1 MHKETIL
8 KAITLGILAV
18 VAATAQPAATGY
30 LDVYSVRVKPD
41 KRAQFDAIAKK
52 WAIANRQHNGDNWVT
67 YQVEYGE
74 QNTVYFVSTRANYA
88 GVDAGQNAFMGAIK
102 SSYGAGM
109 EKLMAD
115 GDSCLISSRSEIRTR
130 RPDLSANL
138 PADNAALS
146 AMLGKSRFLRIV
158 TVRTRP
164 GHGAEWEAQE
174 RALKQATERQT
185 PENVLIV
192 SQSSVGQTL
201 GTYYITSFGGTI
213 AALAPLKSLP
223 ELLGD
228 RGYRD
233 FTKVSA
239 DTTVGTEIIIGRW
252 MPELSNAPPEIAA
265 GDPAFWNP
273 KPPPPPKAKPEV
285 KK

>member
-1 MHKETIL
+1 MNQNKIL
-8 KAITLGILAV
+8 KSIALALLTAA
-18 VAATAQPAATGY
+18 AATAQPAATGY

-41 KRAQFDAIAKK
+41 KRLQFDAIAKK
-52 WAIANRQHNGDNWVT
+52 WAAANRQHKGDTWVA

-74 QNTVYFVSTRANYA
+74 QNTLYFVATRANYA
-88 GVDAGQNAFMGAIK
+88 AVDDGQAAFMSALK

-109 EKLMAD
+109 EKLLAD

-146 AMLGKSRFLRIV
+146 AIVGKSRFLRIV
-158 TVRTRP
+158 IVRTRP
-164 GHGAEWEAQE
+164 GHGAEWEAEE
-174 RALKQATERQT
+174 RALKQASERQT
-185 PENVLIV
+185 PGAVLTV

-201 GTYYITSFGGTI
+201 GTYYLTSFGASI
-213 AALAPLKSLP
+213 AALASPKTLP

-233 FTKVSA
+233 FTKVTA
-239 DTTVGTEIIIGRW
+239 DTVLGTEIIFGRW
-252 MPELSNAPPEIAA
+252 LPELSNPPAEIAA

-273 KPPPPPKAKPEV
+273 KPPPTRATTEAK
-285 KK
+285 K